1 MRQNFVAQFVQ
12 PLKHCLCDVW
22 LGIVME
28 KNWARS
34 VDQCWLQTLHFPVH
48 LIHLLN
54 MLLRCDGFTG
64 IQKAIVDQIGSRPPV
79 TMTFFGAS
87 LALESA
93 LELLLCPATE
103 LVVTGC
109 HV

>member
-28 KNWARS
+28 KNWAHS